1 MIPTDSSEP
10 ANKATVLQSQ
20 KTATADGEPTN
31 RAALPQS
38 QKSSSAQTAAQGTTP
53 GTVTISRGT
62 KHLSR
67 WLIPGITVLLALLVL
82 LLISTQWNWWV
93 GWGSSQNTDDAYVR
107 ADVTPLSTK
116 VAGLVAQVMVNDYQ
130 RVKAGD
136 LIARLQDDDYKA
148 QVEQAKASVLAGTE
162 AIENNHRQK
171 QLQDARIAQA
181 ETGISAATAGIAA
194 ANAGI
199 EAAQSQIRNA
209 EAGVAAS
216 QADVQ
221 RSQLEARRQ
230 EALIATESTTRQKLE
245 QVVAD
250 EQRFHAQ
257 LASRQAEVSAANA
270 QLASRGADLKKAE
283 AQLSHNEAELEA
295 QRRQRAV
302 LDSQEKLLHADLAAR
317 QASLKVAETNL
328 NYTRIV
334 APEDGVIGERKVRP
348 GQLVS
353 PGTQVVALVQ
363 TMPWVQANYK
373 ETQLTNMR
381 PGDAAEVRVD
391 AFPGRVLRGKVVEIS
406 PASGSQFAL
415 LPPDNATGNYTKVV
429 QRVPVKIVF
438 DPGQE
443 LLERLRPGLSV
454 LATVKTNSK

>member
-1 MIPTDSSEP
+1 MIY
-10 ANKATVLQSQ
+10 ATLLDPQ
-20 KTATADGEPTN
+20 KTATHNAGPAN
-31 RAALPQS
+31 RAAVPES
-38 QKSSSAQTAAQGTTP
+38 HVPASAQTAPQGTAP
-53 GTVTISRGT
+53 ATVTQPKT
-62 KHLSR
+62 QHASR
-67 WLIPGITVLLALLVL
+67 WVIPGITVLLALLVL

-93 GWGSSQNTDDAYVR
+93 GSRTEQNTDDAYVR

-136 LIARLQDDDYKA
+136 LIARLQDDDYRA
-148 QVEQAKASVLAGTE
+148 QVEQAEASVLAATD
-162 AIENNHRQK
+162 AIENNHRQQ

-181 ETGISAATAGIAA
+181 DTGILAARAGIAA
-194 ANAGI
+194 AQAGI

-209 EAGVAAS
+209 EAGVAAAR
-216 QADVQ
+216 ADVQ
-221 RSQLEARRQ
+221 RTQLEARRQ
-230 EALIATESTTRQKLE
+230 KALIATESATRQRLE
-245 QVVAD
+245 QVIAEEERFQAQLTSRLAD
-250 EQRFHAQ
+250 VSTANSQ
-257 LASRQAEVSAANA
+257 LASRE
-270 QLASRGADLKKAE
+270 ADLKKAQ
-283 AQLSHNEAELEA
+283 AQLSHSEAELEA

-302 LDSQEKLLHADLAAR
+302 LSSQEKQLQADVKAR
-317 QASLKVAETNL
+317 QAALKIAETNL

-363 TMPWVQANYK
+363 TTPWVQANYK
-373 ETQLTNMR
+373 ETQLTHMR
-381 PGDAAEVRVD
+381 PGDVAEIRLD
-391 AFPGRVLRGKVVEIS
+391 AFPGSVLKGKVIEIS

-415 LPPDNATGNYTKVV
+415 LPPDNATGNYTKIV

-454 LATVKTNSK
+454 LATVKTHSK

>member
-1 MIPTDSSEP
+1 
-10 ANKATVLQSQ
+10 
-20 KTATADGEPTN
+20 
-31 RAALPQS
+31 
-38 QKSSSAQTAAQGTTP
+38 
-53 GTVTISRGT
+53 
-62 KHLSR
+62 
-67 WLIPGITVLLALLVL
+67 VLLALLVL
-82 LLISTQWNWWV
+82 LLISSQWNWWV
-93 GWGSSQNTDDAYVR
+93 GWRTEQNTDDAYVR

-116 VAGLVAQVMVNDYQ
+116 VAGLVAQVMVSDYQ

-148 QVEQAKASVLAGTE
+148 QVEQAEASVLAATD

-181 ETGISAATAGIAA
+181 DTGILAARAGIAA

-209 EAGVAAS
+209 EAGVAAA

-221 RSQLEARRQ
+221 RTQLEARRQ
-230 EALIATESTTRQKLE
+230 EALIATESATRQKLE

-250 EQRFHAQ
+250 EQRFRAQ
-257 LASRQAEVSAANA
+257 LASRHADVSAANS
-270 QLASRGADLKKAE
+270 QLASRSADLKKAE
-283 AQLSHNEAELEA
+283 AQLSHSEAELEA

-302 LDSQEKLLHADLAAR
+302 LDSQEKQLHADLAAR
-317 QASLKVAETNL
+317 QAALKVAKTNL
-328 NYTRIV
+328 NYTRIL

-363 TMPWVQANYK
+363 TTPWVQANYK

-391 AFPGRVLRGKVVEIS
+391 AFPGRVLKGKVTEIS

>member
-1 MIPTDSSEP
+1 MIPTVSSEP
-10 ANKATVLQSQ
+10 TNQATVLESQ
-20 KTATADGEPTN
+20 KTAPDSGEPSN
-31 RAALPQS
+31 GPVVRQS
-38 QKSSSAQTAAQGTTP
+38 QIPSSATTAAQGTISA
-53 GTVTISRGT
+53 TVTKPRT
-62 KHLSR
+62 QPASR
-67 WLIPGITVLLALLVL
+67 WLIPGITLLLALLVL

-93 GWGSSQNTDDAYVR
+93 GWGTGQNTDDAHVR

-116 VAGLVAQVMVNDYQ
+116 VAGLVAEVMVNDYQ

-136 LIARLQDDDYKA
+136 LIARLQDDDYRA
-148 QVEQAKASVLAGTE
+148 QVEQAEASVLAAVD

-181 ETGISAATAGIAA
+181 DTGISAAKAGITA

-209 EAGVAAS
+209 EAGVAAA

-221 RSQLEARRQ
+221 RTQLEARRQ
-230 EALIATESTTRQKLE
+230 EALIATESATRQKLE
-245 QVVAD
+245 QVIAD
-250 EQRFHAQ
+250 EQRTRAQ
-257 LASRQAEVSAANA
+257 VASRLAEVSAANS
-270 QLASRGADLKKAE
+270 QLASRGADLKRAE
-283 AQLSHNEAELEA
+283 AQLSHSEAELEA

-302 LDSQEKLLHADLAAR
+302 LDSQEKQLHAELGAR
-317 QASLKVAETNL
+317 QAALKVAKTNL
-328 NYTRIV
+328 NFTRIV

-363 TMPWVQANYK
+363 TTPWVQANYK
-373 ETQLTNMR
+373 ETQLANMR
-381 PGDAAEVRVD
+381 PGDAAEIRLD
-391 AFPGRVLRGKVVEIS
+391 SFPGRVLKGKVIEIS

-415 LPPDNATGNYTKVV
+415 LPPDNATGNYTKIV

-443 LLERLRPGLSV
+443 LLERLRPGMSV
-454 LATVKTNSK
+454 LATVKTHSK

>member
-1 MIPTDSSEP
+1 MTASSEP
-10 ANKATVLQSQ
+10 ANQAAVLESKRMATDKPEPASGTAPSQSQ
-20 KTATADGEPTN
+20 TP
-31 RAALPQS
+31 
-38 QKSSSAQTAAQGTTP
+38 SSQTAAP
-53 GTVTISRGT
+53 GTVPATVAKPRPQHVS
-62 KHLSR
+62 L

-93 GWGSSQNTDDAYVR
+93 GSRTQQKTDDAYVR

-116 VAGLVAQVMVNDYQ
+116 VAGLVAEVMVNDYQ

-148 QVEQAKASVLAGTE
+148 QVEQAEASVLAATD
-162 AIENNHRQK
+162 AIENNRRQQ

-181 ETGISAATAGIAA
+181 GTGVLAATAGIAA
-194 ANAGI
+194 AKAGI

-209 EAGVAAS
+209 EAGVAGAR
-216 QADVQ
+216 ADVQ
-221 RSQLEARRQ
+221 RTQLEAGRQ
-230 EALIATESTTRQKLE
+230 KALVATESATRQRLE
-245 QVVAD
+245 QVIAEEERFQAQLTSRLAD
-250 EQRFHAQ
+250 VSTANSQ
-257 LASRQAEVSAANA
+257 LASRDADVKRA
-270 QLASRGADLKKAE
+270 Q
-283 AQLSHNEAELEA
+283 AQLSHSEAELEA

-302 LDSQEKLLHADLAAR
+302 LVSQGQLLHADVKVR
-317 QASLKVAETNL
+317 QAALKVAQTNL

-363 TMPWVQANYK
+363 TVPWVQANYK
-373 ETQLTNMR
+373 ETQITNMR
-381 PGDAAEVRVD
+381 AGDPAEVSVD
-391 AFPGRVLRGKVVEIS
+391 AFPGRVLKGKVTEIS

-415 LPPDNATGNYTKVV
+415 LPPDNATGNYTKIV

-443 LLERLRPGLSV
+443 QLDRLRPGLSV
-454 LATVKTNSK
+454 LATVKTHSK